1 MCVYACTWGDMHVN
15 AGALG
20 GQKRGLDSLLLEL
33 MDVLPDEGAVN

>member
-1 MCVYACTWGDMHVN
+1 MYVYACTWGYVHVN

-33 MDVLPDEGAVN
+33 DVLPDEGAVN